1 MHRYVMRFSIQSTQF
16 LVNSTKTVYAITCI
30 NIFEIVSEIIDP
42 QAMLSQPQVN
52 PEENNHCKHCMTLI
66 RNHNGEIVAFVYVL
80 GRQFF
85 FAKKKLNK

>member
-1 MHRYVMRFSIQSTQF
+1 
-16 LVNSTKTVYAITCI
+16 
-30 NIFEIVSEIIDP
+30 
-42 QAMLSQPQVN
+42 MLSQPQVN

-85 FAKKKLNK
+85 FRKEKIK